1 MNNIHSDKYNLAV
14 NASESSSMTYTYLR
28 KINKKK
34 PRKIFSDTL
43 QQCFTACVYYRG
55 FLNVDIENLSLFM
68 FRKSVN
74 FSYLSM
80 VLRVTADNH

>member
-80 VLRVTADNH
+80 VL